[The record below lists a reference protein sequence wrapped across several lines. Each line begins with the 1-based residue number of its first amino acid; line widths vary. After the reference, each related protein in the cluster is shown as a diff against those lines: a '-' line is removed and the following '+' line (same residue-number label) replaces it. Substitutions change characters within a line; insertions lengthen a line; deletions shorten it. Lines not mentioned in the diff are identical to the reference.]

1 MGAYEIT
8 NGDLLESD
16 AEVLVNTVNC
26 KEVMGRGLALQFK
39 QRYPGNFEAYA
50 AECDAGKMTL
60 GRVHVFDTGLM
71 SPKFIFNFPTYVPL
85 GNV

>member
-8 NGDLLESD
+8 NGDLLEAD
-16 AEVLVNTVNC
+16 AEALVNTVNC
-26 KEVMGRGLALQFK
+26 KGVMGRGLALQFK

-50 AECDAGKMTL
+50 AECGAGKMTL
-60 GRVHVFDTGLM
+60 GRVHVFDTGLK